1 MTVVPGHELGRRDA
15 PLEVLTG
22 DAERTIGL
30 RADAGR
36 FAGAFD
42 FRVIG
47 QQFDDDRNDF
57 LLQHGSL
64 ADARG
69 AWRVAKG
76 VEVFGAIENAFNE
89 DLDTGRTPIRTVGQ
103 PRIGRVG
110 LNFRF

>member
-1 MTVVPGHELGRRDA
+1 MPA
-15 PLEVLTG
+15 S
-22 DAERTIGL
+22 
-30 RADAGR
+30 
-36 FAGAFD
+36 FD

-47 QQFDDDRNDF
+47 EQFDDDRNDF

-69 AWRVAKG
+69 AWRLTKG
-76 VEVFGAIENAFNE
+76 IEVFGAIENAFDE

-110 LNFRF
+110 LNLRF